1 MVIVD
6 KDDVTD
12 PMPWSV
18 DGLIEVAERIMAA
31 APEVIPQTHPKNK
44 KELNVRLI
52 RDYVVRGFI
61 PRPAR
66 SGREVRFGLDHL
78 VHLLTV
84 RALLRNQKWS
94 LPAIK
99 ASFAATSSAELLDR
113 VLAPVR
119 SRIHAEY
126 QKAVKA
132 AGLERLTPSKRD
144 QLSSLNPAQLLIQRF
159 KSGDGPSKRE
169 QGSAAQSVSFG
180 VAARLVQAN
189 SGTTSSGRS
198 KLHIELEP
206 WCEVVVDLAQLQSLT
221 PGTIERL
228 AEALKRRL
236 KDETAR

>member
-1 MVIVD
+1 MMIVD
-6 KDDVTD
+6 KDDATET
-12 PMPWSV
+12 MPWSV

-31 APEVIPQTHPKNK
+31 APEVIPQTDPKNK

-52 RDYVVRGFI
+52 RDYVVRGII

-99 ASFAATSSAELLDR
+99 ASFAGTSSAELLDR
-113 VLAPVR
+113 VLAPIR

-126 QKAVKA
+126 QKAVR
-132 AGLERLTPSKRD
+132 AGGFERPTASKRD
-144 QLSSLNPAQLLIQRF
+144 QPSSLNPAQLLIQRF

-169 QGSAAQSVSFG
+169 HGSAGQSVSL
-180 VAARLVQAN
+180 VAQLVQAN

-221 PGTIERL
+221 PGKIERL

>member
-1 MVIVD
+1 MVIAD
-6 KDDVTD
+6 KGDATD
-12 PMPWSV
+12 LMPWSV
-18 DGLIEVAERIMAA
+18 DGLIEVAERIMAV
-31 APEVIPQTHPKNK
+31 APELIPQTDPKNT

-52 RDYVVRGFI
+52 RDYVGRGFI

-99 ASFAATSSAELLDR
+99 DSFAATNSAELLDS

-132 AGLERLTPSKRD
+132 AGFERPTPSKRD
-144 QLSSLNPAQLLIQRF
+144 QPILNPAQLLIQRF

-169 QGSAAQSVSFG
+169 HGSAAQSISFD
-180 VAARLVQAN
+180 VCARLAQAN
-189 SGTTSSGRS
+189 SETTSSGRS

-206 WCEVVVDLAQLQSLT
+206 LCEVVVDLALLPSLT
-221 PGTIERL
+221 PGKIERL

>member
-6 KDDVTD
+6 KDDATD
-12 PMPWSV
+12 PTPWSV
-18 DGLIEVAERIMAA
+18 DGLIEVAERIMAT
-31 APEVIPQTHPKNK
+31 APEVIPQTDPKNK

-78 VHLLTV
+78 VHLLAV

-99 ASFAATSSAELLDR
+99 DSFVATSSAELLDS

-132 AGLERLTPSKRD
+132 AGFERPTPSMRD
-144 QLSSLNPAQLLIQRF
+144 QPSSLNPAQLLIQRF
-159 KSGDGPSKRE
+159 KSGDEPSKRE
-169 QGSAAQSVSFG
+169 HRLAAQSVSFDTC
-180 VAARLVQAN
+180 ARLRPAN

-206 WCEVVVDLAQLQSLT
+206 WCEVVVDFAQL
-221 PGTIERL
+221 PVAYAG
-228 AEALKRRL
+228 
-236 KDETAR
+236 KD